1 MQELLITLKREYWE
15 NRAVV
20 VGLPLIVATMALI
33 AAIGVEIV
41 QDKIADHSVSA
52 FIQERVEANS
62 RGELSKSELKELNE
76 DLKDIEMD
84 LDDFSFNIGNDE
96 PGNGIGAMSWFISVS
111 WLAAFYYLLGALY
124 NDRKDKS
131 ILFWKSMPVSERF
144 NVATKLGFSTLVV
157 TTISIVIGWALM
169 AVLLVFGLVDIGYFG
184 LSPSTLYGYVVAP
197 FEAVFVGLIWGA
209 PVFAYLAWA
218 SAAAKRSPF
227 LLVIVPIVVLTFLEG
242 VVFENVEIISFFF
255 SHMPFAVLG
264 HMNDDPSQSVFSM
277 FFVEEARRTLVGLV
291 VAAGFIFA
299 AIWYRDNKFEI

>member
-15 NRAVV
+15 NRAVI

-33 AAIGVEIV
+33 AAIGVEII

-62 RGELSKSELKELNE
+62 PGELSKSELKELNE
-76 DLKDIEMD
+76 DLKELEMD
-84 LDDFSFNIGNDE
+84 LDDFSWNIGNDE
-96 PGNGIGAMSWFISVS
+96 PGNGIGDIYWFIGVS
-111 WLAAFYYLLGALY
+111 WLASFYYLLGALY

-131 ILFWKSMPVSERF
+131 ILFWKSLPISERF
-144 NVATKLGFSTLVV
+144 NVATKLGFGTVVV
-157 TTISIVIGWALM
+157 TTISIMIGWALTG
-169 AVLLVFGLVDIGYFG
+169 VLFLFGLSGIGYFG
-184 LSPSTLYGYVVAP
+184 LSPSSLYGYVVAP
-197 FEAVFVGLIWGA
+197 FEAVIIGLFWGA

-227 LLVIVPIVVLTFLEG
+227 LLVIVPIVVLAFLEG

-277 FFVEEARRTLVGLV
+277 FFVEEA
-291 VAAGFIFA
+291 
-299 AIWYRDNKFEI
+299 